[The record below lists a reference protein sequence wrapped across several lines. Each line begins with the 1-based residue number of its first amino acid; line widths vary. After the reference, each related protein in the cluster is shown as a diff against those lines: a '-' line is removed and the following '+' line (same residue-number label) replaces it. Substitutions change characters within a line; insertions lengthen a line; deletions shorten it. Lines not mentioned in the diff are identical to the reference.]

1 MKSYDDDLYACEI
14 KSKKYII
21 KFVQY
26 SFPNINSF
34 IQSTKNKI

>member
-21 KFVQY
+21 NFGLY
-26 SFPNINSF
+26 SFQNSNSF
-34 IQSTKNKI
+34 L